1 MSRKRASKNYTIQLF
16 RIGPDGVEIDL
27 LAINFR
33 AESLAAA
40 QAQANRDRIR
50 DPNFIRP
57 GQILF
62 LSMKRR

>member
-1 MSRKRASKNYTIQLF
+1 MSRKRASKNYTIQQF

-50 DPNFIRP
+50 DPNRIYP
-57 GQILF
+57 GQIFVLP
-62 LSMKRR
+62 MKAR